1 MKNIIPQNSLYHM
14 IPTIHNSKKYKVI
27 YSARNQ
33 VSGSQEEEV
42 MRKGRRNYEEEA
54 WENFWGGLMCSSS

>member
-1 MKNIIPQNSLYHM
+1 M